1 MRQGPEALEA
11 FHAQQLANFRYRTIE
26 NLDYINRQNERRTR
40 LYNERFPNFFID
52 DEINVESESTLTA
65 ETPNATPNAAKYL
78 SELQPIVVND
88 LPEDGRICAICKE
101 SYNSEEDPEQ
111 ACKVGPCGHILGR
124 TCLSTW
130 IMPAGSRPNTTCP
143 LCRAVLF
150 EADIPNTAIE
160 YDGGFLLGAIPIGE
174 LPNDEDRPEEDE
186 ALPSDLPPDL
196 PTGEDEDP
204 YEDEQMV
211 NGRYASGMLDPA
223 ISDAMSS
230 ALGVIAWADMEA
242 NFLERAEAE
251 IAQPSYMLSDY
262 VLAYFRIFVRRRY
275 LGSSATISAGSSV
288 RRIMGQLYVR
298 LREDMER
305 TAMPIVWTENGPPLS
320 LLLDPATI
328 PLIETALERL
338 VDIELQRYAA
348 ER

>member
-1 MRQGPEALEA
+1 M
-11 FHAQQLANFRYRTIE
+11 
-26 NLDYINRQNERRTR
+26 
-40 LYNERFPNFFID
+40 
-52 DEINVESESTLTA
+52 
-65 ETPNATPNAAKYL
+65 TPNAAKYL
-78 SELQPIVVND
+78 SELQPIAVND

-101 SYNSEEDPEQ
+101 PYNSDEDPEQ

-130 IMPAGSRPNTTCP
+130 VMPAGSRPNTTCP
-143 LCRAVLF
+143 LCRAVL
-150 EADIPNTAIE
+150 
-160 YDGGFLLGAIPIGE
+160 YDGELLLDAIPTAE

-186 ALPSDLPPDL
+186 ALPSDL

-211 NGRYASGMLDPA
+211 NGRYVSGMLDPA
-223 ISDAMSS
+223 ISDVMSS
-230 ALGVIAWADMEA
+230 SHGLIAWADMEA
-242 NFLERAEAE
+242 HWLERAEAE
-251 IAQPSYMLSDY
+251 IAQPSYMLSGY
-262 VLAYFRIFVRRRY
+262 VLAYFRVFVRGSN
-275 LGSSATISAGSSV
+275 LGSSATISTGSSV

-305 TAMPIVWTENGPPLS
+305 TARPIVWTENGPPLS